1 MAAPG
6 ALHPP
11 DAEGVAEALVSQ
23 VRGARVDRPAVVV
36 VIVVMFR

>member
-1 MAAPG
+1 MAAPC

-23 VRGARVDRPAVVV
+23 VRGTGVDRPVVV
-36 VIVVMFR
+36 VVVMFR

>member
-23 VRGARVDRPAVVV
+23 VRGARVDRSTVI